1 MTDSKI
7 VPTLYGASWCI
18 PCKKLKEWLDKKHI
32 PYKYVDVETIDGGQ
46 DELDRN
52 QISSIPTLVMGNMR
66 LHSPTDAELSVAFPS

>member
-1 MTDSKI
+1 MTKDTP

-32 PYKYVDVETIDGGQ
+32 PYKYVDVETLDGGQ

-52 QISSIPTLVMGNMR
+52 NISSIPTLVVGNVR
-66 LHSPTDAELSVAFPS
+66 LYSPSEDELNKVFV